1 MIEVNNHRIVR
12 CETAGSNWKYTQ
24 FISHAAFDG
33 VESALEAVRPQK
45 ARKKVK
51 TEVKTEVRTEVKT
64 EPKQEPKQEPAKKP
78 AKVKAKP
85 VKPKREVVDIS
96 SDDENSA
103 KEYVEQDYP

>member
-1 MIEVNNHRIVR
+1 MIEVNNHRIVG
-12 CETAGSNWKYTQ
+12 CETAGDNWKYTQ

-51 TEVKTEVRTEVKT
+51 TEVKT

-103 KEYVEQDYP
+103 KEYVEPDYP

>member
-12 CETAGSNWKYTQ
+12 CETAGSDWKYTQ

-45 ARKKVK
+45 ARKKDK
-51 TEVKTEVRTEVKT
+51 TEVKTEVKT
-64 EPKQEPKQEPAKKP
+64 KPKQDPKQEP

>member
-1 MIEVNNHRIVR
+1 MIEVNNHRIVG
-12 CETAGSNWKYTQ
+12 CETTGDNWKYTKL
-24 FISHAAFDG
+24 ISHAAFDG

-45 ARKKVK
+45 ARKKDK
-51 TEVKTEVRTEVKT
+51 TEVKT
-64 EPKQEPKQEPAKKP
+64 EPKQEPAKKP

>member
-1 MIEVNNHRIVR
+1 MIEVNNHRIVG
-12 CETAGSNWKYTQ
+12 CETTGDNWKYTQ

-45 ARKKVK
+45 ARKKDK
-51 TEVKTEVRTEVKT
+51 TEVKTEVKT
-64 EPKQEPKQEPAKKP
+64 KPKQDPKQEPAKKP

-103 KEYVEQDYP
+103 KEYVEQDYH

>member
-1 MIEVNNHRIVR
+1 MIEVTNHRIVG
-12 CETAGSNWKYTQ
+12 CETTGDNWKYTK

-45 ARKKVK
+45 ARKKDKTGVKTEMK
-51 TEVKTEVRTEVKT
+51 TEVKTKPKQD
-64 EPKQEPKQEPAKKP
+64 PKQEP

>member
-1 MIEVNNHRIVR
+1 MIEVNNHRIVG
-12 CETAGSNWKYTQ
+12 CETAGDNWKYTQ

-51 TEVKTEVRTEVKT
+51 TEVKT
-64 EPKQEPKQEPAKKP
+64 EPKQEPAKKP

>member
-1 MIEVNNHRIVR
+1 MIEVNNHRIVG
-12 CETAGSNWKYTQ
+12 CETAGDNWKYTQ

-51 TEVKTEVRTEVKT
+51 TKVKT
-64 EPKQEPKQEPAKKP
+64 EPKQEPAKKP

-85 VKPKREVVDIS
+85 VKPKLEVVDIS

-103 KEYVEQDYP
+103 KK

>member
-1 MIEVNNHRIVR
+1 MIEVENHRIVG
-12 CETAGSNWKYTQ
+12 CETAGDNWKYTQ

-33 VESALEAVRPQK
+33 VESVLEAVRPQK

-51 TEVKTEVRTEVKT
+51 TEVKT
-64 EPKQEPKQEPAKKP
+64 EPKQEPAKKP

>member
-1 MIEVNNHRIVR
+1 MIEVENHRIVR
-12 CETAGSNWKYTQ
+12 CETAGSDWKYTQ

-51 TEVKTEVRTEVKT
+51 TVVKTEVKT
-64 EPKQEPKQEPAKKP
+64 EPKQEPAKKP

>member
-1 MIEVNNHRIVR
+1 MIEVNNHRIVG
-12 CETAGSNWKYTQ
+12 CETTGDNWKYTQ
-24 FISHAAFDG
+24 FISHATFDG

-45 ARKKVK
+45 AQKKVK
-51 TEVKTEVRTEVKT
+51 TEVKT
-64 EPKQEPKQEPAKKP
+64 EPKQEPAKKP